1 MKYILTLSTLVF
13 TLTAHAALNLEN
25 TKNAG
30 EVNFLAVG
38 KPAMVKIKGKSPAPA
53 TKAKIENDTLSVES
67 TLVLNTLDTGIEMRD
82 EHMKEKYL
90 QTKEYPNAILKI
102 EKISLPAGFEAKP
115 VAIKDQK
122 FDGVLNLHGKDQK
135 VSGTYSLSDKLE
147 LTAQFN
153 IKLSDYGIEI
163 PEYLGIKVADSV
175 VVDTSFPLTK
185 KN

>member
-1 MKYILTLSTLVF
+1 
-13 TLTAHAALNLEN
+13 
-25 TKNAG
+25 
-30 EVNFLAVG
+30 
-38 KPAMVKIKGKSPAPA
+38 
-53 TKAKIENDTLSVES
+53 
-67 TLVLNTLDTGIEMRD
+67 MRD

-102 EKISLPAGFEAKP
+102 EKIVLPAGFETKP
-115 VAIKDQK
+115 VTIKDQK

-163 PEYLGIKVADSV
+163 PEYLGIKVADNV